1 MATYYKYKSREGEDQ
16 IDWRGITQGIT
27 DDMNRIAKERADKKE
42 KIDKEVLTN
51 LETLAD
57 KPQGQD
63 AGQNQIIANYAEQ
76 ASAVALANQKL
87 LKSGAIT
94 LKEYTARTNTAGSS
108 TKKLF
113 NLSKKYQENYQKH
126 MDSLKPDE
134 NGKIQGSGLGAV
146 FLKQVETFSNPDTT
160 RYYMDP
166 TTGEAFLAKVGS
178 DKTTPGQVATIDGK
192 AYSLMD
198 VGAAGDIISR
208 DVNRYQSNDVA
219 TNLADQAGAYVDVIM
234 TGDIK
239 TKEDAFARMFAVD
252 EKGNLV
258 EEGITEEGKAI
269 MTQIKATFASD
280 MDYASML
287 YDTLGKEPIAKDT
300 KGEGYT
306 NILTGKEYTGKVED
320 AILFETVNGQQQ
332 PQITDEQK
340 KEAEMGVLKQI
351 RTKLDIKETAR
362 TEFPPQ
368 KPPRDTAA
376 DKSARALRTKEIG
389 YLKSIDNAIS
399 GDPTTAQASIDAMI
413 VGANAIYG
421 KSPGLAEIED
431 AVRSEDGNTLTVT
444 RIDQDGL
451 KSTTPYDISDPNKA
465 GEVMVELF
473 FPNVKGSYEELL
485 QDFNKQEGGFT
496 TRKIKNPKYD
506 PTKLDD
512 KGLPVEPQFIDNP
525 NYKGQ
530 SAAGKT
536 KQKITSK
543 KDFETATVLGKTPA
557 GNKKLKDIIEKLD
570 VGTYLTYRNAPL
582 ERSKAMSQGA
592 EAAFSILKEDFP
604 DLNIQST
611 PTNKGLE
618 IKAPGIF
625 EGTLLLDNKYTFD
638 GTTKQKFTNA
648 IKDLFNS
655 IAKGLPFDVSKHNKK

>member
-16 IDWRGITQGIT
+16 IDWRGITKGIT
-27 DDMNRIAKERADKKE
+27 DDITRIAGERE
-42 KIDKEVLTN
+42 EQRVEIDKAVLTN
-51 LETLAD
+51 LETIAD

-76 ASAVALANQKL
+76 ASAIALENQRL
-87 LKSGAIT
+87 LKAGAIT
-94 LKEYTARTNTAGSS
+94 LKEYTARTNTSGSS

-134 NGKIQGSGLGAV
+134 NGKIQGSGLGAL
-146 FLKQVETFSNPDTT
+146 FLKQMETFSNPDTT

-166 TTGEAFLAKVGS
+166 TTGEAFLAKVGT
-178 DKTTPGQVATIDGK
+178 DETRPGQVATIDGE
-192 AYSLMD
+192 AYSLVD
-198 VGAAGDIISR
+198 VAAADDIISR

-219 TNLADQAGAYVDVIM
+219 TNLAEQAGTYVDVIM
-234 TGDIK
+234 TGDVK

-258 EEGITEEGKAI
+258 EDGITEEGQAI

-287 YDTLGKEPIAKDT
+287 YDTLGYMGVAKNT

-306 NILTGKEYTGKVED
+306 NMLTGEEYKEMPEKAV
-320 AILFETVNGQQQ
+320 LVKTVNGQQQ

-362 TEFPPQ
+362 TEFAPQ
-368 KPPRDTAA
+368 RPQRETSA
-376 DKSARALRTKEIG
+376 DRSAKSLRSKEIG

-399 GDPTTAQASIDAMI
+399 GDATAAQASIDAMI

-421 KSPGLAEIED
+421 KSPGLTPIEN

-444 RIDQDGL
+444 RKEKDGIT
-451 KSTTPYDISDPNKA
+451 STTPYDISDPNKA

-473 FPNVKGSYEELL
+473 FPNVKGSYTELL
-485 QDFNKQEGGFT
+485 EDFNKQEGGFT

-506 PTKLDD
+506 PKKLDA
-512 KGLPVEPQFIDNP
+512 KGLPVEPQYIDNP

-536 KQKITSK
+536 KSKITSEL
-543 KDFETATVLGKTPA
+543 DFAKATVLGETAAQTK
-557 GNKKLKDIIEKLD
+557 NLSDIIANVDMGRQYTLSGNYD
-570 VGTYLTYRNAPL
+570 LI
-582 ERSKAMSQGA
+582 RSENMAQGA
-592 EAAFSILKEDFP
+592 EDAFTLLKEDFP
-604 DLNIQST
+604 NLDARARAT
-611 PTNKGLE
+611 EEGL
-618 IKAPGIF
+618 ILTIPSLF
-625 EGTLLLDNKYTFD
+625 EGPLTLKNSTDPKDKANYK
-638 GTTKQKFTNA
+638 NA
-648 IKDLFNS
+648 IKEIFNAL
-655 IAKGLPFDVSKHNKK
+655 AKGTPFDKSIFNKK

>member
-16 IDWRGITQGIT
+16 IDWRGITKGIT
-27 DDMNRIAKERADKKE
+27 DDITRIAGERE
-42 KIDKEVLTN
+42 EQRVEIDKAVLTN

-76 ASAVALANQKL
+76 ASAIALENQKL

-94 LKEYTARTNTAGSS
+94 LKEYTARTNTSGSS

-113 NLSKKYQENYQKH
+113 NLSKKYQENYQRH

-134 NGKIQGSGLGAV
+134 NGKIQGSGLGAL

-166 TTGEAFLAKVGS
+166 TTGEAFLAKVGT
-178 DKTTPGQVATIDGK
+178 DETTPGRVATIDGE

-219 TNLADQAGAYVDVIM
+219 TNLADQAGTYVDVIM
-234 TGDIK
+234 TGDVK

-258 EEGITEEGKAI
+258 EDGITEEGKAI

-287 YDTLGKEPIAKDT
+287 YDTMGYASVAKNT

-306 NILTGKEYTGKVED
+306 NLLTGEEYKEMPEQAV
-320 AILFETVNGQQQ
+320 LFETVNGQQQ

-362 TEFPPQ
+362 ADTRMTDYQKASLGLKKAELRKGQKAKEDSLRIKVRSLADLYSGKDVDLKGATEYF
-368 KPPRDTAA
+368 RD
-376 DKSARALRTKEIG
+376 
-389 YLKSIDNAIS
+389 IDNSVSKVERIYNNEGEVDGIS
-399 GDPTTAQASIDAMI
+399 VTYTDES
-413 VGANAIYG
+413 
-421 KSPGLAEIED
+421 
-431 AVRSEDGNTLTVT
+431 GNTQT
-444 RIDQDGL
+444 RPI
-451 KSTTPYDISDPNKA
+451 
-465 GEVMVELF
+465 V
-473 FPNVKGSYEELL
+473 
-485 QDFNKQEGGFT
+485 FT
-496 TRKIKNPKYD
+496 
-506 PTKLDD
+506 
-512 KGLPVEPQFIDNP
+512 IDNP
-525 NYKGQ
+525 NFNPDQPEGPDNPKRLKKSQ
-530 SAAGKT
+530 KEFMESASNLLLGPEDAESTEFLNMINAKNKETGEFIFNEGLSIGEAASETGIAQEPGRATYNIATNQYLDGLLESEALDFGGGILNFKDDNLAEGITKQFKDLGVIAEATGGPNNEVLVRLPGINETIIIDASNWTPSGKREEKQKLKNFLKLGIGKLGLEEKLNLSADSKT
-536 KQKITSK
+536 KGSGSGVNY
-543 KDFETATVLGKTPA
+543 A
-557 GNKKLKDIIEKLD
+557 NK
-570 VGTYLTYRNAPL
+570 
-582 ERSKAMSQGA
+582 
-592 EAAFSILKEDFP
+592 
-604 DLNIQST
+604 
-611 PTNKGLE
+611 
-618 IKAPGIF
+618 
-625 EGTLLLDNKYTFD
+625 
-638 GTTKQKFTNA
+638 
-648 IKDLFNS
+648 
-655 IAKGLPFDVSKHNKK
+655 

>member
-332 PQITDEQK
+332 PKITDEQK